1 MSDLLTADAQRG
13 ARVVALGLLARV
25 DAAHARLAD
34 AADRSALHDF
44 RVAVRRL
51 RSWLLVEEGLPRP
64 MVPKRAHKWLR
75 RLARSTSPGR
85 DDEVLAEWLEKQR
98 AELPVRQRA
107 GLNWLLLRV
116 GEHRQLAEGALQEEI
131 SRDLARIRAL
141 LEEKLARY
149 EVPHDVAHGPRGEP
163 FGITMAALL
172 RAGTATFVR
181 RMQLVRSEL
190 DAAPIHRARIAGKRV
205 RYQLEP
211 FVELVSEVPAA
222 IDTLKSLQD
231 VLGDHHD
238 AHVWTERVHA
248 LLAEAP
254 TAAIREGA
262 RAILARVEQYGLERF
277 AALKTMGLEGAAV
290 PTVALEEIALA
301 FERAGGEG
309 VEVERKYLLRA
320 LPVPRPRGRLQLID
334 QGYLPGARLVERVR
348 RVRSRGTATYLRT
361 VKGGS
366 GVHRL
371 EIEEECS
378 AELFAALWPLT
389 KGRRVRKKRY
399 LIPDGDRTWALD
411 AFTDR
416 RDLVL
421 AEIELPSV
429 ESEVV
434 LPAWLE
440 PFVDRE
446 VTEESAYV
454 NAVLAR

>member
-1 MSDLLTADAQRG
+1 MPDLLTDDAQRG

-25 DAAHARLAD
+25 GVAHARLVD
-34 AADRSALHDF
+34 PTDRSALHDF

-51 RSWLLVEEGLPRP
+51 RSWLLIEEGLPRP
-64 MVPKRAHKWLR
+64 LVPKRAHRWLR
-75 RLARSTSPGR
+75 RLAHSTSPGR
-85 DDEVLAEWLEKQR
+85 DDEVLAGWLEAQR
-98 AELPVRQRA
+98 PALPVRQRA

-116 GEHRQLAEGALQEEI
+116 GEHRQLAEGALHEEI
-131 SRDLARIRAL
+131 ARDLERIRIL

-149 EVPHDVAHGPRGEP
+149 EVPHDVVRGALGEP
-163 FGITMAALL
+163 FGATMAALL
-172 RAGTATFVR
+172 RVGTANFIR
-181 RMQLVRSEL
+181 RMRLVRSAR
-190 DAAPIHRARIAGKRV
+190 DGAAIHRARIAGKRV

-211 FVELVSEVPAA
+211 FADLVPEIPAV
-222 IDTLKSLQD
+222 IGTLKALQD

-238 AHVWTERVHA
+238 AHVWAERVHA

-254 TAAIREGA
+254 TVAIRTGT
-262 RAILARVEQYGLERF
+262 RAVLARIEQYGVERF
-277 AALKTMGLEGAAV
+277 AQLETLGLEGAAV
-290 PTVALEEIALA
+290 PAAALESVALA
-301 FERAGGEG
+301 FERAGGQG

-320 LPVPRPRGRLQLID
+320 LPVPRPRGRLQLLE
-334 QGYLPGARLVERVR
+334 QGYLPGERLVERVR
-348 RVRSRGTATYLRT
+348 RVRSRGTVSYWRT

-399 LIPDGDRTWALD
+399 LIADGERTWALD

-416 RDLVL
+416 PLVL

-429 ESEVV
+429 DTAVE
-434 LPAWLE
+434 LPSWLA

-446 VTEESAYV
+446 VTDESTYV

>member
-1 MSDLLTADAQRG
+1 MSDLLTEDAQRG
-13 ARVVALGLLARV
+13 ARVVARELLARV
-25 DAAHARLAD
+25 DAAHARLGD

-51 RSWLLVEEGLPRP
+51 RSWLRVEEGLPQA
-64 MVPKRAHKWLR
+64 MVPKRAHRWLR
-75 RLARSTSPGR
+75 RLAHSTSPGR
-85 DDEVLAEWLEKQR
+85 DDEVLAAWLEAQR
-98 AELPVRQRA
+98 AALPVRQRA

-116 GEHRQLAEGALQEEI
+116 GEHRQLAEGALHEEI
-131 SRDLARIRAL
+131 ARDLARIRAL
-141 LEEKLARY
+141 LEERLARY
-149 EVPHDVAHGPRGEP
+149 QVPHDVARGALVEP
-163 FGITMAALL
+163 FGATMAALL
-172 RAGTATFVR
+172 RSGTATFVR
-181 RMQLVRSEL
+181 RLRLVRTARDGE
-190 DAAPIHRARIAGKRV
+190 AIHRARIAGKRV

-211 FVELVSEVPAA
+211 FAEVVPE
-222 IDTLKSLQD
+222 IPGVISTLKTLQD

-238 AHVWTERVHA
+238 AHVWAERVHV

-254 TAAIREGA
+254 TAAIRTGT
-262 RAILARVEQYGLERF
+262 RALLARIEQYGVDRF
-277 AALKTMGLEGAAV
+277 AQLQALGLEGAAA
-290 PTVALEEIALA
+290 PAAALEEIALA
-301 FERAGGEG
+301 FERAGGQG
-309 VEVERKYLLRA
+309 AEVERKYLLRA
-320 LPVPRPRGRLQLID
+320 LPVPRPRGRLQLIE

-348 RVRSRGTATYLRT
+348 RVRSRGAVTYLRT

-378 AELFAALWPLT
+378 AELFASLWPLT

-416 RDLVL
+416 ALVL

-429 ESEVV
+429 DSEVV
-434 LPAWLE
+434 LPAWLA

-454 NAVLAR
+454 NAVLAQ

>member
-1 MSDLLTADAQRG
+1 VSELLTEDAQRG
-13 ARVVALGLLARV
+13 ARVVALAMLARV
-25 DAAHARLAD
+25 DAAHVRLAD

-51 RSWLLVEEGLPRP
+51 RSWLLVEDGLPQP
-64 MVPKRAHKWLR
+64 MVPKRAHRWLR
-75 RLARSTSPGR
+75 RLAHSTSPGR
-85 DDEVLAEWLEKQR
+85 DDEVLAAWLEGQR
-98 AELPVRQRA
+98 AGLPVRQRA

-116 GEHRQLAEGALQEEI
+116 GEHRQLAEGALHEEI
-131 SRDLARIRAL
+131 ARDLARIRAL
-141 LEEKLARY
+141 LEERLVRY
-149 EVPHDVAHGPRGEP
+149 EVPHDVTRGALAEP
-163 FGITMAALL
+163 FGTTMAALI

-181 RMQLVRSEL
+181 RMRLVRGAT
-190 DAAPIHRARIAGKRV
+190 DGVAIHRARIAGKRV

-211 FVELVSEVPAA
+211 FAELVPEIAA
-222 IDTLKSLQD
+222 VIATLKTLQD
-231 VLGDHHD
+231 VLGEHHD
-238 AHVWTERVHA
+238 AHVWAERVHA

-262 RAILARVEQYGLERF
+262 RAVLARVEAYGMERF
-277 AALKTMGLEGAAV
+277 GALETLGLEGAAV
-290 PTVALEEIALA
+290 PALALEELAQALA
-301 FERAGGEG
+301 RAGGEG

-334 QGYLPGARLVERVR
+334 QGYLPGTRLVERVR
-348 RVRSRGTATYLRT
+348 RVKSRGTVTYLRT

-371 EIEEECS
+371 EVEEECS

-399 LIPDGDRTWALD
+399 LIPDGERTWAVDL
-411 AFTDR
+411 FTDR
-416 RDLVL
+416 RGLVL
-421 AEIELPSV
+421 AEVELPSV

-434 LPAWLE
+434 LPAWLA
-440 PFVDRE
+440 PFVERE

>member
-1 MSDLLTADAQRG
+1 VSDLLTDDSQRG
-13 ARVVALGLLARV
+13 ARVVALELLARV
-25 DAAHARLAD
+25 DAAHVRLAD
-34 AADRSALHDF
+34 PTDGSALHDF

-75 RLARSTSPGR
+75 RLAHSTSPGR
-85 DDEVLAEWLEKQR
+85 DDEVLAEWLETQR
-98 AELPVRQRA
+98 DALPVRQRA

-131 SRDLARIRAL
+131 ARDLARIRTL
-141 LEEKLARY
+141 LKEALARY
-149 EVPHDVAHGPRGEP
+149 EVPHDVARGALGEP
-163 FGITMAALL
+163 FGTTMAALV
-172 RAGTATFVR
+172 RAGTATFLR
-181 RMQLVRSEL
+181 RMRLVRAVG
-190 DAAPIHRARIAGKRV
+190 DGAAIHRARIAGKRV

-211 FVELVSEVPAA
+211 FAELLPEIPPV
-222 IDTLKSLQD
+222 IGTLKALQD
-231 VLGDHHD
+231 VLGGHHD
-238 AHVWTERVHA
+238 AHVWAERVHT

-262 RAILARVEQYGLERF
+262 RAVLARIEQYGMERF
-277 AALKTMGLEGAAV
+277 GALEARGLEGAAV
-290 PTVALEEIALA
+290 PAAALEDAALA
-301 FERAGGEG
+301 LERAGGEG

-334 QGYLPGARLVERVR
+334 QGYLPGARLIERVR
-348 RVRSRGTATYLRT
+348 RVKSRGEVKYLRT

-371 EIEEECS
+371 EVEEECT

-399 LIPDGDRTWALD
+399 LIPEGERTWAVD

-421 AEIELPSV
+421 AEVELPSV

-434 LPAWLE
+434 LPPWLA
-440 PFVDRE
+440 PFVERE
-446 VTEESAYV
+446 VTEESAFV
-454 NAVLAR
+454 NAVLAQ

>member
-1 MSDLLTADAQRG
+1 VSDLLTDDAQRG
-13 ARVVALGLLARV
+13 ARVVALALLARV

-34 AADRSALHDF
+34 PADRSALHDF

-51 RSWLLVEEGLPRP
+51 RSWLLVEDGLPRP

-75 RLARSTSPGR
+75 RLAHSTSPGR
-85 DDEVLAEWLEKQR
+85 DDEVLSAWLEGQR
-98 AELPVRQRA
+98 ADLPVRQRA

-131 SRDLARIRAL
+131 ARDLARIRTL
-141 LEEKLARY
+141 LVEKLARY
-149 EVPHDVAHGPRGEP
+149 EVPHDVERGARGEP
-163 FGITMAALL
+163 FGTAMAALV

-181 RMQLVRSEL
+181 RMRLVRSTR
-190 DAAPIHRARIAGKRV
+190 DGAAIHRARIAGKRV

-211 FVELVSEVPAA
+211 FADVVPEVPAVLG
-222 IDTLKSLQD
+222 TLKSLQD

-238 AHVWTERVHA
+238 AHVWAERVHA

-254 TAAIREGA
+254 TAAIREGT
-262 RAILARVEQYGLERF
+262 RAVLARIEQYGMERF
-277 AALKTMGLEGAAV
+277 AALEALGLGGAAV
-290 PTVALEEIALA
+290 PAVALHEIAQA
-301 FERAGGEG
+301 FERAGGVG

-334 QGYLPGARLVERVR
+334 QGYLPGQRLVERVR
-348 RVRSRGTATYLRT
+348 RVRSRGVVTYLRT

-366 GVHRL
+366 GMHRL
-371 EIEEECS
+371 EVEEECS
-378 AELFAALWPLT
+378 AELFASLWPLT

-399 LIPDGDRTWALD
+399 LVPDGERTWALD

-416 RDLVL
+416 PDLVL

-434 LPAWLE
+434 LPSWLA
-440 PFVDRE
+440 PFLDRE